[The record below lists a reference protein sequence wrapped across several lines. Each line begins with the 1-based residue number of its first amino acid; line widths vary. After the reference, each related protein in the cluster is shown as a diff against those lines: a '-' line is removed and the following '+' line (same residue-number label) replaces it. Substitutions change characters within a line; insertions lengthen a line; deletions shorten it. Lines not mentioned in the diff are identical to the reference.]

1 MSMPAAAIDRRL
13 APVKSK
19 LKLKCRSLRL
29 GEGSVTRQKS
39 AQIAA
44 TGVVRRL
51 EVSTMTPRS
60 PCWRHAAEGRLVGA
74 IGIKQLSLYS
84 EDRGCPAPT
93 AARILDIFHGLAGH
107 DLLDQHGRPVLSF
120 APQLN
125 ELQQLVLD
133 LLEIPHRIY
142 TG

>member
-1 MSMPAAAIDRRL
+1 MPAAAIDRRL
-13 APVKSK
+13 APAKSK

-44 TGVVRRL
+44 TGVVRRQ

-74 IGIKQLSLYS
+74 IGIKQFSLYS
-84 EDRGCPAPT
+84 EDRGCPAPPPPASWTSSTDSPATTSSTNT
-93 AARILDIFHGLAGH
+93 AAL
-107 DLLDQHGRPVLSF
+107 
-120 APQLN
+120 
-125 ELQQLVLD
+125 
-133 LLEIPHRIY
+133 Y
-142 TG
+142 

>member
-1 MSMPAAAIDRRL
+1 
-13 APVKSK
+13 
-19 LKLKCRSLRL
+19 
-29 GEGSVTRQKS
+29 VTRQKS

-74 IGIKQLSLYS
+74 IGIKQLSLYP

-107 DLLDQHGRPVLSF
+107 HLLDQHGRLVESF

>member
-1 MSMPAAAIDRRL
+1 ML
-13 APVKSK
+13 APRRRRPTGGCDWDQTIFA
-19 LKLKCRSLRL
+19 LFRRPRL
-29 GEGSVTRQKS
+29 
-39 AQIAA
+39 
-44 TGVVRRL
+44 
-51 EVSTMTPRS
+51 PRT
-60 PCWRHAAEGRLVGA
+60 
-74 IGIKQLSLYS
+74 
-84 EDRGCPAPT
+84 T

-107 DLLDQHGRPVLSF
+107 HLLDQHGRLVLSF